1 MSTPTVLSKLN
12 QKYGAGRQTACMPW
26 EPSGHAAV
34 PAKLSVSK
42 TEKKLAGAD
51 SLIELQDLLS
61 RYPVK
66 IVATAT
72 RMAMLPAAWFRN
84 EAVLKRISRL
94 VFFDPHCWEFLQD
107 HAADVVD
114 GSNFADGT
122 GKH

>member
-12 QKYGAGRQTACMPW
+12 QKYGACGQTAAPGQPCGGP
-26 EPSGHAAV
+26 AV
-34 PAKLSVSK
+34 PPALKA
-42 TEKKLAGAD
+42 EKDIAGAD

-72 RMAMLPAAWFRN
+72 RMAMQPAAWFRN